1 MTFMVKTFRIFKMHL
16 MKSLGTV
23 QFWVPFVL
31 ALGAVNSS
39 SEALSKITA
48 HFHAP
53 INAFSASF
61 LLSGKI
67 TAFTIFL
74 GVFILFSE
82 LPFRDNNQTFQ
93 LVRGGK
99 RPWIFGQFLYI
110 IAISFMYFA
119 FVFAAYCAV
128 LFPRLDFSMKSWG
141 KIVNTIAAT
150 NVSNTYGLRLL
161 MPQNVL
167 SEFSPIEAFG
177 ISFALAV
184 LISITLGVI
193 ILTFNLIVK
202 HNSGLIISGF
212 FIFLYLFLS
221 YVNAISEVMFY
232 FSPLGWCSLI
242 LLDKNGSSPLPSAEY
257 AIVALGLALTAMLV
271 ALWVYGSKRVKFV
284 FDLKG
289 D

>member
-1 MTFMVKTFRIFKMHL
+1 MIKTFRIFKMHL
-16 MKSLGTV
+16 LKSLGTV

-39 SEALSKITA
+39 AAALSKITA
-48 HFHAP
+48 HFNAP
-53 INAFSASF
+53 INAFSVAF
-61 LLSGKI
+61 ILSDKI
-67 TAFTIFL
+67 TAFTLFI

-93 LVRGGK
+93 LIRGGK
-99 RPWIFGQFLYI
+99 RAWIFGQFLYI
-110 IAISFMYFA
+110 IVISVMYFT
-119 FVFAAYCAV
+119 FVFGTYC
-128 LFPRLDFSMKSWG
+128 LIIFPHIEFSADNWG

-150 NVSNTYGLRLL
+150 NISDTFGSRLL

-167 SEFSPIEAFG
+167 SEYLPIEAFLV
-177 ISFALAV
+177 SFSLAILV
-184 LISITLGVI
+184 SITLGVI
-193 ILTFNLIVK
+193 ILSFNLIVK
-202 HNSGLIISGF
+202 RNSGVIVSGF

-257 AIVALGLALTAMLV
+257 AASTLGVTLILLLV
-271 ALWVYGSKRVKFV
+271 IMWIYGSKRVKFI
-284 FDLKG
+284 FDVKG